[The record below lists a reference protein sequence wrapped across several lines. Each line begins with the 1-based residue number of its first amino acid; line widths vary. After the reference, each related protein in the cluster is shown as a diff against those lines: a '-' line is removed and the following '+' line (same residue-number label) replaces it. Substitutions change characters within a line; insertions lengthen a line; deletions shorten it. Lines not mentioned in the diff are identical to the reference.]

1 MIKAAKQFLKIELTG
16 WKKSEIIRTAVSCAV
31 IIGLSLY
38 WGESSMGII
47 TALTGVLYVIF
58 GGKGKRTAFI
68 FGTINVLLYA
78 YTSFAAKYY
87 GEVMLNLI
95 YYFPMNFVG
104 WTMWKK
110 HMNTE
115 TGEVVKK
122 RLPSGK
128 RFIIYACTA
137 AAIFI
142 YGMILKKL
150 GGNLPYIDSMSTVIS
165 VTAQILTILRLTEQ
179 WILWIVVDAVT
190 IIMWSYTFITT
201 GEGISMVV
209 MWTLYLINGIIIL
222 IHWNRELKQNKQYC
236 KSIFLKTSDKEK
248 QI

>member
-1 MIKAAKQFLKIELTG
+1 MIKAAKQFLQIELTG

-38 WGESSMGII
+38 WHESLIGII

-68 FGTINVLLYA
+68 FGTVNVLLYA
-78 YTSFAAKYY
+78 CTSFSAKYY

-95 YYFPMNFVG
+95 YYFPINFVG
-104 WTMWKK
+104 WTLWKK
-110 HMNTE
+110 YMNSE
-115 TGEVVKK
+115 TGEVVKNRLSSEK
-122 RLPSGK
+122 RV
-128 RFIIYACTA
+128 FIYTFTA

-142 YGMILKKL
+142 YGIILKKL
-150 GGNLPYIDSMSTVIS
+150 GGSLPYIDSMSTVIS

-179 WILWIVVDAVT
+179 WVLWIVVDAVT
-190 IIMWSYTFITT
+190 IIMWSYTFVTT
-201 GEGISMVV
+201 GEGISMVI

-222 IHWNRELKQNKQYC
+222 IHWSRELKQSGENR
-236 KSIFLKTSDKEK
+236 KSDF
-248 QI
+248 

>member
-1 MIKAAKQFLKIELTG
+1 MIKAAKQFLQIELTG

-38 WGESSMGII
+38 WRESLMGII

-78 YTSFAAKYY
+78 YTSFGAKYY

-110 HMNTE
+110 HMNAE

-122 RLPSGK
+122 RLQSGM

-190 IIMWSYTFITT
+190 IIMWSYTFIIT

-222 IHWNRELKQNKQYC
+222 IHWNRELKQNK
-236 KSIFLKTSDKEK
+236 
-248 QI
+248 

>member
-1 MIKAAKQFLKIELTG
+1 MIKGVKQFLQIEVTG
-16 WKKSEIIRTAVSCAV
+16 WKKAEIIRTVVSCAV

-38 WGESSMGII
+38 WRESLIGII
-47 TALTGVLYVIF
+47 AALTGVLYVIF

-68 FGTINVLLYA
+68 FGTVNVLLYA
-78 YTSFAAKYY
+78 YTSFSAKYY

-104 WTMWKK
+104 WRMWKK
-110 HMNTE
+110 HMNSE

-122 RLPSGK
+122 RLSSEK
-128 RFIIYACTA
+128 RVLIYAFTA

-142 YGMILKKL
+142 YGIILKKL
-150 GGNLPYIDSMSTVIS
+150 GGSLPYIDSMSTVIS
-165 VTAQILTILRLTEQ
+165 VTAQILAILRLTEQ
-179 WILWIVVDAVT
+179 WLLWIVVDAVT

-222 IHWNRELKQNKQYC
+222 IHWSRELKQSEENSKIY
-236 KSIFLKTSDKEK
+236 KTSDKEN
-248 QI
+248 

>member
-1 MIKAAKQFLKIELTG
+1 MIKTIRQFIEIELTG
-16 WKKSEIIRTAVSCAV
+16 WKKSEIIRTVVSCVV
-31 IIGLSLY
+31 IIGLSVY
-38 WGESSMGII
+38 WGENLIGII
-47 TALTGVLYVIF
+47 AALTGILYVIF

-78 YTSFAAKYY
+78 YISFKARYY

-110 HMNTE
+110 YMNAE

-122 RLPSGK
+122 RLSTDK
-128 RFIIYACTA
+128 RIIIYTCTA

-142 YGMILKKL
+142 YGLILKHL

-165 VTAQILTILRLTEQ
+165 VTAQVLTILRLTEQ

-190 IIMWSYTFITT
+190 IVMWSYTFITT
-201 GEGISMVV
+201 GEGIAMVV
-209 MWTLYLINGIIIL
+209 MWTLYLINGIIIM
-222 IHWNRELKQNKQYC
+222 IHWNRELKKG
-236 KSIFLKTSDKEK
+236 
-248 QI
+248 